1 MSKILEGKAAI
12 ILFLILTVVPGAEA
26 KTSGGTYPPSFVYES
41 GEWYDSWGITRTNAY
56 GDSGYLPLLLSE
68 TVGEN
73 SDLALRLGQRFGN
86 SLIDN
91 HTLASAI
98 LTYVQTW
105 VEYGYDVDNV
115 YMNKRRQDEWAW
127 NADELAYSINETMG
141 ITTVGDCEDMSFL
154 CATLYMGAGID
165 IAIVDAPG
173 HVALLIWLPDYPNA
187 NKYWDLTDDGR
198 DAGWIW
204 VEATGPTNPIGW
216 TPSDFTDGEWTA
228 WTIQDDSYYQHEPV
242 QTWGEDADGDEISNW
257 DIIIMIII
265 ILFILF
271 SRR

>member
-1 MSKILEGKAAI
+1 MSRILVGKAVF
-12 ILFLILTVVPGAEA
+12 ILFLVLVVTPDVEA
-26 KTSGGTYPPSFVYES
+26 KTSGGTYPPTFTYES

-56 GDSGYLPLLLSE
+56 GDSGYLPILLSE
-68 TVGEN
+68 TTGEN
-73 SDLALRLGQRFGN
+73 SDLALRTGERLRNNFN
-86 SLIDN
+86 DN
-91 HTLASAI
+91 QTLASSI

-115 YMNKRRQDEWAW
+115 YMNKRGQDEWAW
-127 NADELAYSINETMG
+127 NADELAYAINETMG
-141 ITTVGDCEDMSFL
+141 IGTVGDCEDMSFL

-173 HVALLIWLPDYPNA
+173 HVALLIWLPEYPNA
-187 NKYWDLTDDGR
+187 NKYWDLSDDGR

-204 VEATGPTNPIGW
+204 IEATGPTNPIGW

-228 WTIQDDSYYQHEPV
+228 WTIQGDNYYQHEPV